1 MRIAFYCAGNIYYP
15 MILVLR
21 RIDMS
26 FKMAQLLY
34 DNQLP
39 PEDEE
44 FEEEEDDDFNIPDV
58 EDDEQGMFEM
68 ECAWESRI

>member
-1 MRIAFYCAGNIYYP
+1 
-15 MILVLR
+15 
-21 RIDMS
+21 MS
-26 FKMAQLLY
+26 FEMAQLLY

-39 PEDEE
+39 PEDEDEEE
-44 FEEEEDDDFNIPDV
+44 FEEEEQEDDDDFNIPDV

>member
-1 MRIAFYCAGNIYYP
+1 
-15 MILVLR
+15 
-21 RIDMS
+21 MS
-26 FKMAQLLY
+26 FEMAQLLY

-44 FEEEEDDDFNIPDV
+44 FEEEDDDDFNIPDV

>member
-1 MRIAFYCAGNIYYP
+1 
-15 MILVLR
+15 
-21 RIDMS
+21 MS
-26 FKMAQLLY
+26 FEMAQLLY

-39 PEDEE
+39 PEDED
-44 FEEEEDDDFNIPDV
+44 EEDDDFNIPDV

>member
-1 MRIAFYCAGNIYYP
+1 
-15 MILVLR
+15 
-21 RIDMS
+21 MS
-26 FKMAQLLY
+26 FEMAQLLY

-44 FEEEEDDDFNIPDV
+44 EFEEEEQEDDDDFNIPDV